1 MRFGK
6 FGWSASAY
14 RCLRLMPS
22 IAAASLGLTSV
33 WLDRAR
39 ALCSA
44 AASVLFGSEEAIS
57 NPLCL
62 APETFEM
69 YRDASDA
76 SITTS
81 RDFAL
86 CHLQCRVLW
95 PSCRKRWSVPSS
107 GGWYSLRLRASCVF
121 PLTSA
126 RCNSRHYMLRRH
138 PLAILDVVD
147 G

>member
-1 MRFGK
+1 MRLGK

-14 RCLRLMPS
+14 RCLRLTPS

-44 AASVLFGSEEAIS
+44 AASVLLISEAAIS
-57 NPLCL
+57 IPPGL

-69 YRDASDA
+69 YRDVSDA
-76 SITTS
+76 LLKAS

-95 PSCRKRWSVPSS
+95 PSCRKRWSVPLA
-107 GGWYSLRLRASCVF
+107 GGWYSLRPRASCVF
-121 PLTSA
+121 PLNSA
-126 RCNSRHYMLRRH
+126 RCNSLHYMLRRESLIR
-138 PLAILDVVD
+138 PDVVNK
-147 G
+147 